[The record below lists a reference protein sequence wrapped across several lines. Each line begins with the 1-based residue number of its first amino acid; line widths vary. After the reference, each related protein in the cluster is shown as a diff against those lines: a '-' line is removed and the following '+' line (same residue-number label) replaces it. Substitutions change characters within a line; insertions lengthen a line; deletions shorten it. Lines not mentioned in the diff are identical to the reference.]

1 MARGPWIKLGMS
13 RQTSFSAQKL
23 GGSADP
29 IRLASRSRFLQL
41 PLPYLP
47 FIGMVASA
55 IRLLDGVVWQQAK
68 YEMAA
73 PFRGKRE
80 ALQSRDTHQAVALL
94 NAQSPFSEQSG
105 FPTKFSIF
113 ESLLRGVLSGDW
125 RETPK

>member
-1 MARGPWIKLGMS
+1 MACGPWIKLGMS

-55 IRLLDGVVWQQAK
+55 VRLLDGVWQQAK

-80 ALQSRDTHQAVALL
+80 ALPSRDIHQAVTLL
-94 NAQSPFSEQSG
+94 NAQSPFSEQPG
-105 FPTKFSIF
+105 FVPNSRFSK
-113 ESLLRGVLSGDW
+113 LLCGVF
-125 RETPK
+125 

>member
-13 RQTSFSAQKL
+13 RQTSFWAQKL

-29 IRLASRSRFLQL
+29 IRLASRSIPFAFFDS
-41 PLPYLP
+41 PPPLP

-73 PFRGKRE
+73 PFRKRE
-80 ALQSRDTHQAVALL
+80 ALQSRDTDIVYH
-94 NAQSPFSEQSG
+94 
-105 FPTKFSIF
+105 TK
-113 ESLLRGVLSGDW
+113 LSHS
-125 RETPK
+125 